1 MHNLALTVILA
12 DQRHRQCPC
21 GAVADRR
28 LGLCRKCQD
37 RKAWRRKTTT
47 PRRKTSRRGF
57 ARRVHDAA
65 RFLTGAVIVLTVNS
79 NETRWC

>member
-1 MHNLALTVILA
+1 MHNLALAVILA
-12 DQRHRQCPC
+12 EQGRRQC

-37 RKAWRRKTTT
+37 RRAWRRKTT
-47 PRRKTSRRGF
+47 PRHKTSRRGF
-57 ARRVHDAA
+57 SRRVHDAA
-65 RFLTGAVIVLTVNS
+65 RFLVGAVAVLTVNS

>member
-1 MHNLALTVILA
+1 MHNLALAVILA
-12 DQRHRQCPC
+12 EQRRRQCPC
-21 GAVADRR
+21 GAVADRPV
-28 LGLCRKCQD
+28 GLCRKCQD
-37 RKAWRRKTTT
+37 RNAWRRKTT

-65 RFLTGAVIVLTVNS
+65 RFLTGAVAVLTINN